1 MVGQGVLYT
10 LCRRFLNQRKSKRK
24 GKMLTKMLIIT
35 GVSVASV
42 VAMFVMGHFLDK
54 NAAKKERDAAMEKK
68 SEEKEA

>member
-1 MVGQGVLYT
+1 
-10 LCRRFLNQRKSKRK
+10 
-24 GKMLTKMLIIT
+24 MLTKMLIIT
-35 GVSVASV
+35 GVSVESV